1 MKLHVN
7 KVTSACFYHLRW
19 LRQLKRH
26 VSQDTAAACLSLL
39 LKPVGL
45 LQLTS
50 LRTAVV
56 DHRSPSA
63 RAERRCT
70 ARSGLVTTRPRQ
82 FCTPDITLATRL
94 LPDTV
99 QDRTTHVQCTRWPVS
114 GVHQRHRGTRC
125 Q

>member
-1 MKLHVN
+1 MCKTPDIVGNLGVLLDSELTIGFMSTKLP
-7 KVTSACFYHLRW
+7 A
-19 LRQLKRH
+19 H
-26 VSQDTAAACLSLL
+26 VSTICETSRVPGHTAAACLSLH

-50 LRTAVV
+50 LRTALV

-63 RAERRCT
+63 RAERRRA

-82 FCTPDITLATRL
+82 FCTPDITLAAHL

-99 QDRTTHVQCTRWPVS
+99 QDRTTHVQCTR
-114 GVHQRHRGTRC
+114 
-125 Q
+125 